1 MVAVEEDEKER
12 KILENEDFP
21 GNVNDVHLTSNIQV
35 QDTRDSVR
43 HQSG

>member
-12 KILENEDFP
+12 ERLEKGDIP